1 MEDSESKKNN
11 KINKEYVLLLIIVF
25 LIIVID
31 QISKVFILNKGEI
44 QIIPSVLKFAITE
57 NTSAAYGIGS
67 NSTIMYVITNIIILS
82 VIFKFVTTQN
92 AYVDT
97 KMKVFLSFVFA
108 GGFSNVIDRIFR
120 GYVVEFINF
129 KDFINIP
136 VLNIADIF
144 TIVGWIAVAAIFAAF
159 TSNEWRK
166 NKK

>member
-1 MEDSESKKNN
+1 MENSEKD
-11 KINKEYVLLLIIVF
+11 KIRKEYILLLAIVLLIV
-25 LIIVID
+25 IID
-31 QISKVFILNKGEI
+31 QISKVFILNKSEL
-44 QIIPSVLKFAITE
+44 QIIPNVLKFAITE

-67 NSTIMYVITNIIILS
+67 NSTIMYVLTTVIILG

-92 AYVDT
+92 AYVDM
-97 KMKVFLSFVFA
+97 KMKIFLSFIFA

-136 VLNIADIF
+136 VLNIADIM
-144 TIVGWIAVAAIFAAF
+144 TIIGWVAVAAIFAAF